1 MGTIRAKQ
9 QKIMRYYEEDIRITR
24 LREENN
30 QLQGELSFA
39 DLKLNMKDYRI
50 NDLKKQMKEF
60 NRLPWWKMFYRFD
73 I

>member
-1 MGTIRAKQ
+1 MK
-9 QKIMRYYEEDIRITR
+9 YYEEDIRITR
-24 LREENN
+24 LREEND

-39 DLKLNMKDYRI
+39 DLKLNMKEYRI

-60 NRLPWWKMFYRFD
+60 NRLPWWKKMFYRFD